1 MKRPAA
7 AMDAAA
13 AEPAAAAGPAAA
25 EAAAAAEPAA
35 AEEEFMKLGTVNV
48 LPKLPIVLHT
58 ASLVHFL

>member
-13 AEPAAAAGPAAA
+13 AEPEPAAAAGPA
-25 EAAAAAEPAA
+25 EAVQLQ
-35 AEEEFMKLGTVNV
+35 LGTVNV
-48 LPKLPIVLHT
+48 LLKLPIVLLT